1 MSSYLFDTATHRCT
15 GNVTDIS
22 SLTQVIVHAD
32 VEEVGSLEQ
41 CARLVGVVAP
51 CKAVAMDI
59 SFLLSIKDGQ
69 SVLDTVR
76 LGTALKINVADISV
90 VGRISVDA
98 ILIVGLRTVA
108 VVIVSLTVLS
118 PATHGSAGF
127 AVVKVCHALCSLSLW
142 EYDARVVS
150 SSSVVSRVDATA
162 GHGPV
167 VVHAKTCCILGLT
180 SFVEVGA
187 A

>member
-1 MSSYLFDTATHRCT
+1 MLSYLFDTATHRCT
-15 GNVTDIS
+15 GNITDIS
-22 SLTQVIVHAD
+22 SNAQVIVHAD

-51 CKAVAMDI
+51 CKPVAVDI

-69 SVLDTVR
+69 SILDTVR
-76 LGTALKINVADISV
+76 LGTSLKINIADISV

-98 ILIVGLRTVA
+98 ILIVRLSAVA
-108 VVIVSLTVLS
+108 VVIVGLAVLS

-127 AVVKVCHALCSLSLW
+127 AVFKVGHAFSLG
-142 EYDARVVS
+142 EVDTRVVS

-162 GHGPV
+162 WHGPAL
-167 VVHAKTCCILGLT
+167 VHPKSILIIRLT